1 VVRVIRSI
9 FSRSEDLP
17 GRPTNKGY
25 AAAAVF
31 PQNVERNGD
40 LRHTSRRSTMSGS
53 IKKIFFVLTIGAL
66 IVVQPADA
74 GSLGDFFKA
83 LGNSIAHP
91 GQGKKPAPKTQ
102 TKKPKTKGGE
112 QTADYPPVP
121 APPTPPP
128 TPTPTATTTQ
138 PPVRIA
144 SAPPIKNSK
153 RDIPYGIP
161 VPNKPG
167 FVTSPYSP
175 KAGYVDVRG
184 FPSGTEVKDPY
195 SGKIFLTP

>member
-1 VVRVIRSI
+1 MS
-9 FSRSEDLP
+9 
-17 GRPTNKGY
+17 
-25 AAAAVF
+25 
-31 PQNVERNGD
+31 NV
-40 LRHTSRRSTMSGS
+40 
-53 IKKIFFVLTIGAL
+53 IKKVFIGVIVTGL
-66 IVVQPADA
+66 ITAPCADA

-91 GQGKKPAPKTQ
+91 GQKKKPPPPKSP
-102 TKKPKTKGGE
+102 TKKSSAATNQQNP
-112 QTADYPPVP
+112 DYPPTP
-121 APPTPPP
+121 APITTPLPTPS
-128 TPTPTATTTQ
+128 ASTTST
-138 PPVRIA
+138 PVRPA
-144 SAPPIKNSK
+144 SAPPTINSK

-167 FVTSPYSP
+167 FVTSPYAP

>member
-1 VVRVIRSI
+1 
-9 FSRSEDLP
+9 
-17 GRPTNKGY
+17 
-25 AAAAVF
+25 
-31 PQNVERNGD
+31 
-40 LRHTSRRSTMSGS
+40 MSGS
-53 IKKIFFVLTIGAL
+53 IKRIFFALTISAL
-66 IVVQPADA
+66 IVVPRLDA
-74 GSLGDFFKA
+74 GSVGDFFKA

-102 TKKPKTKGGE
+102 TKKPKTKASQ
-112 QTADYPPVP
+112 QTADYPPAP

-144 SAPPIKNSK
+144 SAPPTKDSK

-184 FPSGTEVKDPY
+184 FASGTEVKDPY

>member
-1 VVRVIRSI
+1 
-9 FSRSEDLP
+9 
-17 GRPTNKGY
+17 
-25 AAAAVF
+25 
-31 PQNVERNGD
+31 
-40 LRHTSRRSTMSGS
+40 MSSS
-53 IKKIFFVLTIGAL
+53 IKKFFFALTISALL
-66 IVVQPADA
+66 IVSRAHA
-74 GSLGDFFKA
+74 GSVGDFFKA

-91 GQGKKPAPKTQ
+91 GQGKKPVPKTQ
-102 TKKPKTKGGE
+102 TKKPKGKGSE
-112 QTADYPPVP
+112 QSADYPPTP
-121 APPTPPP
+121 APPMPPP
-128 TPTPTATTTQ
+128 TPTPTATTSQ
-138 PPVRIA
+138 PPVRVA
-144 SAPPIKNSK
+144 SAPPTNNSK

>member
-1 VVRVIRSI
+1 MTDRRVRSSGLFPQSVERDD
-9 FSRSEDLP
+9 DLHDNSP
-17 GRPTNKGY
+17 RPTMSSTINK
-25 AAAAVF
+25 VF
-31 PQNVERNGD
+31 FA
-40 LRHTSRRSTMSGS
+40 LALS
-53 IKKIFFVLTIGAL
+53 AL
-66 IVVQPADA
+66 IAAPRADA
-74 GSLGDFFKA
+74 GSVGDFFKA

-91 GQGKKPAPKTQ
+91 GQGKKAAAKPP
-102 TKKPKTKGGE
+102 TKKPKTKGAE
-112 QTADYPPVP
+112 QAGDYPPTPV
-121 APPTPPP
+121 PPTPPP
-128 TPTPTATTTQ
+128 TPTPTATTSQ
-138 PPVRIA
+138 PPVRLA
-144 SAPPIKNSK
+144 SAPPTKNSK